1 MFVRIRFPELLQER
15 GLTTYSVARDSGQR
29 ISLSTAY
36 RLKKKDG
43 RLESYSS
50 DLLEALCDVFR
61 VTPGELL
68 EREAPKR
75 RRAKA

>member
-1 MFVRIRFPELLQER
+1 MLVRIRFSELLAEK

-36 RLKKKDG
+36 RLKKKNG
-43 RLESYSS
+43 RLESYGS
-50 DLLEALCDVFR
+50 DLLDALCDIFD

-68 EREAPKR
+68 ERDAPKR
-75 RRAKA
+75 RRAR